1 MRPPQSTV
9 ATAGLSPRHA
19 RTSPAVAA
27 ERGAS
32 ANRLMRSGGGNVGQ
46 SPVLGRAVAVDD
58 LTAVK
63 WQTASCVAGSA
74 TDRGCRPA
82 AVGRYCAEVQSGHC
96 RFEIRSPPPTCLSVG
111 SPATCRREILRRP
124 KSLSG
129 YNFAFPRTAGTNPRG
144 KSFAPPLR
152 SKNLQHGAKP
162 ELTPGERGPD
172 SSRLG
177 KFLDSRL
184 DGRGHRSPCGGLS
197 HGGATLPH
205 RLVVA
210 RRCLRDHHCQPP
222 TAVDPGPHVLRSTV
236 ISQSQTHVWIGSNS
250 L

>member
-1 MRPPQSTV
+1 
-9 ATAGLSPRHA
+9 
-19 RTSPAVAA
+19 
-27 ERGAS
+27 
-32 ANRLMRSGGGNVGQ
+32 VGQ
-46 SPVLGRAVAVDD
+46 SPVLGRALAVDD

-82 AVGRYCAEVQSGHC
+82 AVGRCFAEVQSGYR
-96 RFEIRSPPPTCLSVG
+96 RFEIRSPPRTCLSVT
-111 SPATCRREILRRP
+111 SPATCSREILLRP
-124 KSLSG
+124 KSLSSQ
-129 YNFAFPRTAGTNPRG
+129 NSACPRTAGTNPQG

-162 ELTPGERGPD
+162 ELIPGERGPD
-172 SSRLG
+172 SSRPG
-177 KFLDSRL
+177 KFLDSRF
-184 DGRGHRSPCGGLS
+184 DGRGHRSPCGGRS

-210 RRCLRDHHCQPP
+210 CRCLRDHHCQPP

-236 ISQSQTHVWIGSNS
+236 VSNPRLLCGSAQSACGSTNTDVS
-250 L
+250 